1 MRDDHGWQP
10 GPLHAGPPARAVE
23 IPAGVRSLAGS
34 RPVAA
39 VWENALG
46 GLTFEVGDDEAS
58 RFVKWAPH
66 DAGIDLRAE
75 AARLRWASAH
85 TPVPKVLDQG
95 DDADGHWLVTSPL
108 PGQSAVSE
116 RWREEPEIAV
126 VAIGEALRALHDAL
140 PVDGCPFTWHV
151 EDRIAEALRRDHAG
165 EQQPSRWHP
174 VHHALTVAEALE
186 IVSDPPPTDA
196 PVVCHGDACAP
207 NTIVADD
214 GRWSGH
220 VDLGALGVGDRWA
233 DLAIAT
239 WSTTW
244 NYGSGWEEPLLEAY
258 GIDPDPQRTA
268 YYRLLWDLT

>member
-1 MRDDHGWQP
+1 VRDDHGWQP
-10 GPLHAGPPARAVE
+10 GPLHAGPPQHPVDVPGA
-23 IPAGVRSLAGS
+23 VRSLAGA
-34 RPVAA
+34 RAITV

-46 GLTFEVGDDEAS
+46 GLTFDVGDGRE
-58 RFVKWAPH
+58 RVFVKWAPR
-66 DAGIDLRAE
+66 GSRIDLRAE
-75 AARLRWASAH
+75 AARLRWASAY
-85 TPVPKVLDQG
+85 TPVPTVLDQG
-95 DDADGHWLVTSPL
+95 DDGDGHWLVTSAL
-108 PGQSAVSE
+108 PGQSAVTE
-116 RWREEPEIAV
+116 RWRDDPATAV
-126 VAIGEALRALHDAL
+126 AAIGAGLRALHDTL

-151 EDRIAEALRRDHAG
+151 EERIAEALRRDHAG

-186 IVSDPPPTDA
+186 IVSDPPPADA
-196 PVVCHGDACAP
+196 LVVCHGDACAP

-220 VDLGALGVGDRWA
+220 VDLGALGVADRWA

-244 NYGSGWEEPLLEAY
+244 NYGAGWEEPLLEAY
-258 GIDPDPQRTA
+258 GIEIDHQRVA